1 MALSPLEIA
10 TDLRRD
16 ILSGRMIPGSD
27 LPQEELAQRFGVSRV
42 PVRDALNLLAAE
54 KLVCIR
60 PNRGARVIR
69 FTRAELE
76 EAFSLRIMLE
86 CDCLRRA
93 VPSID
98 DQAVKRIAQAARRCE
113 VEADQEDFH
122 EHDWNFHRALYEPAN
137 RPMQLALIGE
147 LRRACQVH
155 VAAYDRL
162 RQERK
167 RFSTDHAAIL
177 AACRKGN
184 SDAAVSQLRAHLER
198 AARALNTILKRV
210 AERPARA

>member
-1 MALSPLEIA
+1 MSPIEIA
-10 TDLRRD
+10 AELRRD
-16 ILSGRMIPGSD
+16 ILSGRMIPGSN
-27 LPQEELAQRFGVSRV
+27 LPQEDLAQRYGVSRI

-54 KLVCIR
+54 KLVRIR
-60 PNRGARVIR
+60 PNRGACVIR
-69 FTRAELE
+69 FTRAELA

-86 CDCLRRA
+86 SDCLRRA
-93 VPSID
+93 VPFID
-98 DQAVKRIAQAARRCE
+98 DHAMKRIAQAARRCE

-122 EHDWNFHRALYEPAN
+122 EHDWDFHRALYEPAN
-137 RPMQLALIGE
+137 RQMQLALIGE

-177 AACRKGN
+177 AACQKGD
-184 SDAAVSQLRAHLER
+184 SETAVSQLRTHLER
-198 AARALNTILKRV
+198 AARSLDTILKRA
-210 AERPARA
+210 AEQPGQA